1 MCGIV
6 GLIRNNF
13 AVEKVELETMNN
25 TQVHRGPDGEGYYL
39 NNNVGFAHRRLTI
52 IDKDSG
58 QQPMSTNNNN
68 YWITYNG
75 ELYNYLELKSEL
87 ESKGHEFSTKS
98 DTEVVVYAYKEWGK
112 KCLNKFRGMFA
123 FAIHDKINNYVFL
136 ARDQFGIKPLMYR
149 LSNEYFAFS
158 SEIKALTKVIGE
170 DPKGSLKSLDIYLTL
185 QYIPAPHTIY
195 KDIYKLPPAHYLIVD
210 DTGKIIEKEKY
221 YDISFK
227 PDNKTSSEDWLRQT
241 DEAITDSVNSQLISD
256 VPFGVFLSGGIDST
270 LVALKMSK
278 ILDKPLKAFTIG
290 FHEKEYSEIKYA
302 EHAAKKMG
310 IELVSEIVTENG
322 IDVMPKLINNHF
334 GEPFGDP
341 STIPTWFVSRLARKE
356 VTMVLTGDG
365 GDEMFGGY
373 HSYQSW
379 MKNTP
384 RNIVNKKL
392 QLQQYAGIP
401 RYLLGTYKEYLKNGK
416 SMNNLTEW
424 VNLMAYTKS
433 GIREKLWKKEVFS
446 EISNSIECFNK
457 AHKAAKRFDRLSYA
471 QYVDINTYLPNDILP
486 KVDVCSMANSLET
499 RPPLIDIEL
508 AKIVQTLPSKERNQL
523 HNLEMQGKSILKRL
537 LSKNFSEDF
546 VYRNKQG
553 FAIPFD
559 QWFFKDKENG
569 KLFEQALLNKKSR
582 LHDFFNPQ
590 AINELWEGYNKHSG
604 SFNYF
609 GVLWLLYVFSI
620 WLEDNSHIDF
630 EHEYSN
636 A

>member
-13 AVEKVELETMNN
+13 AVEKAELEAMNN

-39 NNNVGFAHRRLTI
+39 DNNVGFAHRRLTI

-58 QQPMSTNNNN
+58 QQPMSSINEN

-87 ESKGHEFSTKS
+87 ESKGHQFSTKS

-158 SEIKALTKVIGE
+158 SEIKALTKVIG
-170 DPKGSLKSLDIYLTL
+170 DAPKGSLKSLDIYLTL

-195 KDIYKLPPAHYLIVD
+195 KDIFKLPPAHYLIVD

-227 PDNKTSSEDWLRQT
+227 PDNKTSSEDWLIKT
-241 DEAITDSVNSQLISD
+241 DEAITDSVNSQLMSD

-322 IDVMPKLINNHF
+322 VDVMPNLINNHF

-341 STIPTWFVSRLARKE
+341 SAIPTWFVSRLARKRSNN
-356 VTMVLTGDG
+356 G
-365 GDEMFGGY
+365 
-373 HSYQSW
+373 SYRRW
-379 MKNTP
+379 
-384 RNIVNKKL
+384 R
-392 QLQQYAGIP
+392 
-401 RYLLGTYKEYLKNGK
+401 R
-416 SMNNLTEW
+416 
-424 VNLMAYTKS
+424 
-433 GIREKLWKKEVFS
+433 
-446 EISNSIECFNK
+446 
-457 AHKAAKRFDRLSYA
+457 
-471 QYVDINTYLPNDILP
+471 
-486 KVDVCSMANSLET
+486 
-499 RPPLIDIEL
+499 
-508 AKIVQTLPSKERNQL
+508 
-523 HNLEMQGKSILKRL
+523 
-537 LSKNFSEDF
+537 
-546 VYRNKQG
+546 
-553 FAIPFD
+553 
-559 QWFFKDKENG
+559 
-569 KLFEQALLNKKSR
+569 
-582 LHDFFNPQ
+582 
-590 AINELWEGYNKHSG
+590 
-604 SFNYF
+604 
-609 GVLWLLYVFSI
+609 
-620 WLEDNSHIDF
+620 
-630 EHEYSN
+630 
-636 A
+636 

>member
-1 MCGIV
+1 MCGVV

-13 AVEKVELETMNN
+13 AVEKAELETMNN

-39 NNNVGFAHRRLTI
+39 DNNVGFAHRRLTI
-52 IDKDSG
+52 IDKESG
-58 QQPMSTNNNN
+58 HQPMSSINEN

-75 ELYNYLELKSEL
+75 ELYNYKALKKVLED
-87 ESKGHEFSTKS
+87 KGHQFSTKS
-98 DTEVVVYAYKEWGK
+98 DTEVVLCAYQEWGT
-112 KCLNKFRGMFA
+112 KCLDKFRGMFA

-158 SEIKALTKVIGE
+158 SEIKALTKVIG
-170 DPKGSLKSLDIYLTL
+170 DAPKGSLKSLDIYLTM

-195 KDIYKLPPAHYLIVD
+195 KDIFKLPPAHYLIVD

-221 YDISFK
+221 YDISFN
-227 PDNKTSSEDWLRQT
+227 PDNKTSSEDWLIKT
-241 DEAITDSVNSQLISD
+241 DEAITDSVNSQLVSD

-290 FHEKEYSEIKYA
+290 FHEKEYSEIRYA
-302 EHAAKKMG
+302 EHAATKMG
-310 IELVSEIVTENG
+310 IELVSEIVSENG
-322 IDVMPKLINNHF
+322 VDVMPDLINNHF

-341 STIPTWFVSRLARKE
+341 SAIPTWFVSRLARKE

-384 RNIVNKKL
+384 ENIILNKLKL
-392 QLQQYAGIP
+392 KQYTGIP

-416 SMNNLTEW
+416 SLNNLNEW
-424 VNLMAYTKS
+424 INLMAYTKS
-433 GIREKLWKKEVFS
+433 GVREKLWKKEVFS
-446 EISNSIECFNK
+446 VVSNSIDCFNN
-457 AHKAAKRFDRLSYA
+457 AHKIAKKFDRLSYA
-471 QYVDINTYLPNDILP
+471 QYIDINTYLPNDILT

-508 AKIVQTLPSKERNQL
+508 ARIVQTLPQKEKNQL
-523 HNLEMQGKSILKRL
+523 HQVEMQGKSILKRL
-537 LSKNFSEDF
+537 LLGDFSEGF
-546 VYRNKQG
+546 VYRKKQG
-553 FAIPFD
+553 FSIPFD
-559 QWFFKDKENG
+559 QWFFKEKENG
-569 KLFEQALLNKKSR
+569 KLFQHALLNKRSR
-582 LHDFFNPQ
+582 LHDFFDPK

-604 SFNYF
+604 NFNYF
-609 GVLWLLYVFSI
+609 GVLWLLFVFSI
-620 WLEDNSHIDF
+620 WLEDNHHIDF
-630 EHEYSN
+630 EH
-636 A
+636 

>member
-1 MCGIV
+1 MCGVV

-25 TQVHRGPDGEGYYL
+25 TQVHRGPDGEGYYI

-52 IDKDSG
+52 IDKESG

-170 DPKGSLKSLDIYLTL
+170 APKGSLKSLDTYLTL

-195 KDIYKLPPAHYLIVD
+195 KDIFKLPPAHYLIVD

-221 YDISFK
+221 YDISFN
-227 PDNKTSSEDWLRQT
+227 PDNKTSSEDWLSQT
-241 DEAITDSVNSQLISD
+241 DEAITDSVNSQLVSD

-310 IELVSEIVTENG
+310 IELVSEIVSENG
-322 IDVMPKLINNHF
+322 INVLPDLINNHF

-341 STIPTWFVSRLARKE
+341 SAIPTWFVSRLARKE

-373 HSYQSW
+373 DSYQSW

-384 RNIVNKKL
+384 RKIINQKL
-392 QLQQYAGIP
+392 KLKQYAGIP
-401 RYLLGTYKEYLKNGK
+401 RYLAGTYKEYLKNEK
-416 SMNNLTEW
+416 SLNSLTEW
-424 VNLMAYTKS
+424 INLMAYTKS
-433 GIREKLWKKEVFS
+433 GVREKLWKKEVFN
-446 EISNSIECFNK
+446 EVSNSIDCFNNS
-457 AHKAAKRFDRLSYA
+457 HKIAKKFERLSYA
-471 QYVDINTYLPNDILP
+471 QYIDINTYLPNDILT
-486 KVDVCSMANSLET
+486 KVDITSMSNSLET

-508 AKIVQTLPSKERNQL
+508 AKIVAQLPMREKNQL
-523 HNLEMQGKSILKRL
+523 NGIEMQGKSILKRIL
-537 LSKNFSEDF
+537 AKDF
-546 VYRNKQG
+546 KDKFIYRKKQG
-553 FAIPFD
+553 FSIPYD
-559 QWFFKDKENG
+559 QWFFKEKENG
-569 KLFEQALLNKKSR
+569 KLFQYALLNKRSR
-582 LHDFFNPQ
+582 LHTFFDPK
-590 AINELWEGYNKHSG
+590 AINDLWERYNKYSG
-604 SFNYF
+604 NFNYF
-609 GVLWLLYVFSI
+609 GVLWLLFVFSI
-620 WLEDNSHIDF
+620 WLEDNHHIDF
-630 EHEYSN
+630 E
-636 A
+636 